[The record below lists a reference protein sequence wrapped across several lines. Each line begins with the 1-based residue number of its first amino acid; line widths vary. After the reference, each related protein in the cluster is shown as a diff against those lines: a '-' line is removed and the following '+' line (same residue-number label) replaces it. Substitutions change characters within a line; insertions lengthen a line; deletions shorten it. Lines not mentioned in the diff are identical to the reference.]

1 MLSDNIRE
9 LRKQNGY
16 TQIQFA
22 KAVHVTQAAVSHW
35 ETGRSM
41 PDTQQLFQIAQLFG
55 VSIDQ
60 LSRNTFPSVEPSSAL
75 DVRDHDEMRTEK
87 QMKPNDSKA
96 ATEAAPIRQELAAKS
111 RDTVPSAAAG
121 HTSEAFLARV
131 NKLPP
136 EKQEQLASFL
146 RFLEQEV

>member
-9 LRKQNGY
+9 LRKRNGY

-22 KAVHVTQAAVSHW
+22 KAVHVTQSAVSHW

-60 LSRNTFPSVEPSSAL
+60 LSRNTFPSVELSSAL
-75 DVRDHDEMRTEK
+75 DGRDHDEMRTEK
-87 QMKPNDSKA
+87 QTKLNDSKA
-96 ATEAAPIRQELAAKS
+96 TTEAAQTRQELAA
-111 RDTVPSAAAG
+111 RNHDTVPSATAD
-121 HTSEAFLARV
+121 HTSEAFLARI

-136 EKQEQLASFL
+136 EKQEQLASYL
-146 RFLEQEV
+146 RFLEQEE